1 MRRWRR
7 SVLWRRGRGRGPEGS
22 QGSRRTL
29 NKPRKRKTAMM
40 KRAPK
45 MKRRAR
51 KRSKMRLKKMEKKS
65 RRMSNRRKS
74 RR

>member
-1 MRRWRR
+1 MRRWKRP
-7 SVLWRRGRGRGPEGS
+7 VLRKRGRRRGPEGS
-22 QGSRRTL
+22 QGSRRIL
-29 NKPRKRKTAMM
+29 SKQRKRKTAM
-40 KRAPK
+40 KRVPK

-51 KRSKMRLKKMEKKS
+51 KRSKRRPKKTERKS